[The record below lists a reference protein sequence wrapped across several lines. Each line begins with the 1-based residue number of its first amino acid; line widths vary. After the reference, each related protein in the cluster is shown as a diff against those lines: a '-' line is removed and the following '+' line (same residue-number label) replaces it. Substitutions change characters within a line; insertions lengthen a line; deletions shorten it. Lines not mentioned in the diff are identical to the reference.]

1 MVSDWIIAGNE
12 YLNLAAVRRV
22 ILVVDEEKVEQVLH
36 HHALVTYTDGSTAD
50 YFGPAADQIHDAI
63 SKRLSSETSHTYLH
77 AGDRLEGGFS
87 DVSVAS
93 RRHDEGSKACPHSL
107 QVSLP

>member
-1 MVSDWIIAGNE
+1 MVSDWIIVGNE

-22 ILVVDEEKVEQVLH
+22 ILVVDEEKVEQVLQ

-63 SKRLSSETSHTYLH
+63 SKRLSCETSHT
-77 AGDRLEGGFS
+77 
-87 DVSVAS
+87 
-93 RRHDEGSKACPHSL
+93 
-107 QVSLP
+107 